1 MLFTDLSV
9 KRERDTKM
17 KKIVLFLSLGLVC
30 VLAIPAFAADYT
42 VAPPTQAL
50 FGTPTSVDVVT
61 VGNNINRTAVDIS
74 KNSALIP
81 PAFGNTAGSCI
92 NKRNHRTALGY
103 GNKYGSELIR
113 NKR

>member
-1 MLFTDLSV
+1 MQYTVLSV

-17 KKIVLFLSLGLVC
+17 KKIVLFLSLGLVF

-74 KNSALIP
+74 KNQRPYPSR
-81 PAFGNTAGSCI
+81 FRKSY
-92 NKRNHRTALGY
+92 K
-103 GNKYGSELIR
+103 
-113 NKR
+113 